1 MPLIEGLDDAV
12 REEYGR
18 FLDELRL
25 AIAESGYNVTEL
37 CALAQIE
44 PKTYYRLMAGNDV
57 KLRDT
62 AMRLLFAVGGRF
74 EISRPKKRKDE
85 KGSHPFQAV
94 PLATATR
101 GSSRSTTSQ
110 GSGNR
115 SAGGG
120 VDKTQKTAASKIR
133 TVAEQRKK
141 SAAKKRP
148 NRRCEKEAA

>member
-74 EISRPKKRKDE
+74 EITPFSGGAPRYRYAWQQSFDDIARIGKPK
-85 KGSHPFQAV
+85 
-94 PLATATR
+94 R
-101 GSSRSTTSQ
+101 G
-110 GSGNR
+110 G
-115 SAGGG
+115 
-120 VDKTQKTAASKIR
+120 
-133 TVAEQRKK
+133 
-141 SAAKKRP
+141 
-148 NRRCEKEAA
+148 RRR